1 MLFSHHFSLSLDL
14 DSRAWITFKYKN
26 EREIEKLLLGVV
38 VFDTA
43 ITIVC
48 KVFFILRYFKI
59 FFYFLKFNFN
69 ISIIKLSKNIVF
81 STI

>member
-1 MLFSHHFSLSLDL
+1 
-14 DSRAWITFKYKN
+14 
-26 EREIEKLLLGVV
+26 
-38 VFDTA
+38 VFDIA

-48 KVFFILRYFKI
+48 KMFFILRYFKI